1 MDALLPGELEVL
13 GGCLGAGGA
22 VVVWPH
28 GTTVAGTDP
37 LTVDVPGYGTFTLGE
52 TVGLA
57 GGYVVEHSPG
67 PAPTGPYDVG
77 GVEVPSG
84 CTEHDV
90 FLAH

>member
-1 MDALLPGELEVL
+1 MDALLAGELEVL

-28 GTTVAGTDP
+28 GTTVSGTDP
-37 LTVDVPGYGTFTLGE
+37 LTVDVPGYGTAALGGE
-52 TVGLA
+52 IEIA

-67 PAPTGPYDVG
+67 PAPTGPYEVG
-77 GVEVPSG
+77 GVAVPAA

-90 FLAH
+90 YLAH